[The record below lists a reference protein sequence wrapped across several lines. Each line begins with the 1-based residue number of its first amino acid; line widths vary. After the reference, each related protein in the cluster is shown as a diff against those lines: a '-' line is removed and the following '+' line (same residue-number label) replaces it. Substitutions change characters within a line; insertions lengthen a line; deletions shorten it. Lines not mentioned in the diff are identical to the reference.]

1 MDLNFLKNPIIL
13 AVIAGILTYAYMW
26 WDNKQKK
33 EKNPKAVIEEIDYV
47 PPAMV
52 ALLTLFIAYN
62 LFGFNTSPG
71 ITNTNVEQVIEH
83 GKPTTQGEMQ
93 GAMHGGGVKL
103 IEGNPRI
110 QSRFSDKLADSFDSN
125 TYHLLGK
132 NTIKLPQTD
141 VFIDIAKF

>member
-13 AVIAGILTYAYMW
+13 AIIAGVLTYAYMW

-33 EKNPKAVIEEIDYV
+33 EKNPKAEIEEIDYI
-47 PPAMV
+47 PPALV
-52 ALLTLFIAYN
+52 ALLTLFITYN
-62 LFGFNTSPG
+62 LFGFNNTPD
-71 ITNTNVEQVIEH
+71 ITNTNVEQVIEQS
-83 GKPTTQGEMQ
+83 KPTLQG
-93 GAMHGGGVKL
+93 GTKL
-103 IEGNPRI
+103 IEGNVQNIPL
-110 QSRFSDKLADSFDSN
+110 QTRFSDKLADSFDSN

>member
-1 MDLNFLKNPIIL
+1 MDLNFLKNPVIL
-13 AVIAGILTYAYMW
+13 AIIAGVLTYAYMW

-47 PPAMV
+47 LPAMV
-52 ALLTLFIAYN
+52 ALLTLFITYN
-62 LFGFNTSPG
+62 LFGFNSSSPTN
-71 ITNTNVEQVIEH
+71 ITNSNVEQVIEQA
-83 GKPTTQGEMQ
+83 KPTLQG
-93 GAMHGGGVKL
+93 GTKL
-103 IEGNPRI
+103 IEGNNMPL
-110 QSRFSDKLADSFDSN
+110 QTRFSDKLADSFDSN

>member
-13 AVIAGILTYAYMW
+13 AIVAGVLTYAYLW

-33 EKNPKAVIEEIDYV
+33 EKNPKAQVEEIDYII
-47 PPAMV
+47 PALV
-52 ALLTLFIAYN
+52 ALLTLFITYN
-62 LFGFNTSPG
+62 LFGFNASGLPE
-71 ITNTNVEQVIEH
+71 ITNSNVEQVIEQS
-83 GKPTTQGEMQ
+83 KPNIGNNKLLE
-93 GAMHGGGVKL
+93 GGNL
-103 IEGNPRI
+103 
-110 QSRFSDKLADSFDSN
+110 QTRFSDKLADSFDSN

>member
-13 AVIAGILTYAYMW
+13 AIIAGVLTYAYLW

-33 EKNPKAVIEEIDYV
+33 EKNPKAEVEEIDYII
-47 PPAMV
+47 PALV
-52 ALLTLFIAYN
+52 ALLTLFITYN
-62 LFGFNTSPG
+62 LFGFNTSGLPG
-71 ITNTNVEQVIEH
+71 VTNSNVEQVIEQS
-83 GKPTTQGEMQ
+83 KPNIGDNKLLE
-93 GAMHGGGVKL
+93 GGNL
-103 IEGNPRI
+103 
-110 QSRFSDKLADSFDSN
+110 QTRFSDKLADSFDSN

>member
-1 MDLNFLKNPIIL
+1 MDLEFLKNPIIL
-13 AVIAGILTYAYMW
+13 AIIAGVLTYAYMW

-47 PPAMV
+47 PPVMV
-52 ALLTLFIAYN
+52 ALLTLFITYN
-62 LFGFNTSPG
+62 LFGFNGSSPTNITS
-71 ITNTNVEQVIEH
+71 TNVEQVIEQTR
-83 GKPTTQGEMQ
+83 PTLQG
-93 GAMHGGGVKL
+93 GTKL
-103 IEGNPRI
+103 IDGNASNKPL
-110 QSRFSDKLADSFDSN
+110 QTRFSDQLADSFDSN

>member
-13 AVIAGILTYAYMW
+13 AIIAGILTYAYMW

-62 LFGFNTSPG
+62 LFGNTNSLSTG
-71 ITNTNVEQVIEH
+71 ITNANVEQVIEQT
-83 GKPTTQGEMQ
+83 KPTLQG
-93 GAMHGGGVKL
+93 GSNL
-103 IEGNPRI
+103 IEGNPHV
-110 QSRFSDKLADSFDSN
+110 QTRFSDKMADSFDSH

>member
-13 AVIAGILTYAYMW
+13 AIIAGVLTYAYMW

-33 EKNPKAVIEEIDYV
+33 EKNPKAVVEEIDYI

-52 ALLTLFIAYN
+52 ALLTLFITYN
-62 LFGFNTSPG
+62 LFGFNGS
-71 ITNTNVEQVIEH
+71 ILSENISNTNVQQIFEQT
-83 GKPTTQGEMQ
+83 KPTLQGGAQIIKGNNMQ
-93 GAMHGGGVKL
+93 L
-103 IEGNPRI
+103 
-110 QSRFSDKLADSFDSN
+110 QTRFSDKLADSFDSN